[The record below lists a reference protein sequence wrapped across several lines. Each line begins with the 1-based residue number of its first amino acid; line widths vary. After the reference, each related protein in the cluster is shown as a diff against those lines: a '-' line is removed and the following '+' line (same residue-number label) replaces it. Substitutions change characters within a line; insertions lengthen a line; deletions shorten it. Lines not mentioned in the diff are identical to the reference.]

1 MTIKLGAT
9 LREEQERL
17 SQDFIPAVLY
27 GKGITNQILKIK
39 KNDFDRVFKEAG
51 ESNLIDLDY
60 GSGSVKVLVKDIQ
73 RDVIK
78 NYIIHADLYQ
88 VNMKEKIT
96 AEVPLHFIGDAPA
109 VKNLGGILM
118 KDLDS
123 LEVECLP
130 SDLVDH
136 IEVDVSGLSAFDDA
150 IRINDLKLPKGISL
164 TRETNEIVAVISQP
178 RAVVETEVVSADE
191 ESFEEDKEVDK
202 SAAGSK
208 EGEGSKEDGKSDAG
222 DKERE
227 EAKKNN

>member
-60 GSGSVKVLVKDIQ
+60 GSGPVKVLIKDIQ

-96 AEVPLHFIGDAPA
+96 AEVPLHFIGEAPA

-178 RAVVETEVVSADE
+178 RAVVETETAPAAEDTSE
-191 ESFEEDKEVDK
+191 EAE
-202 SAAGSK
+202 
-208 EGEGSKEDGKSDAG
+208 EGSKATTEEGQSQEGKKAATD
-222 DKERE
+222 DQKKEE
-227 EAKKNN
+227 VKTDN